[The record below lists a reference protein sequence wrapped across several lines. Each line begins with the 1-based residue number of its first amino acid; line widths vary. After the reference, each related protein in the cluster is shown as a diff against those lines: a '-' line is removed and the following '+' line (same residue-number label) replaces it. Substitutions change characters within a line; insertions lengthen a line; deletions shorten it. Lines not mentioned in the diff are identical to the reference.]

1 MSAAK
6 RSPGVILHDELAES
20 FLAMRDAD
28 VGKVVKAAMIFSR
41 GGDPGPLSGA
51 PGAVWPLL
59 RPRLEQQRDRYE
71 ETCERNQARAN
82 QRWEREKKQTMPP
95 DAAGI
100 IRDAGT
106 MPEDTATCQHK
117 HKHKDIN
124 TPPVAPPRGEE
135 KSETRIRAE
144 WLKRTIGRFY
154 RRKPGTIWSSAEATK
169 LVALAKRPE
178 CLREC
183 REIMTLYRGGYEC
196 PRQKVVTLLANW
208 QGELD
213 VARSWKPAARK
224 QGRDC
229 STPPKVAEFGARERG
244 M

>member
-1 MSAAK
+1 
-6 RSPGVILHDELAES
+6 
-20 FLAMRDAD
+20 
-28 VGKVVKAAMIFSR
+28 MIFSR
-41 GGDPGPLSGA
+41 GGDPGTLSGA

-59 RPRLEQQRDRYE
+59 RPRLEQQRKKYE
-71 ETCERNQARAN
+71 ETCERNRARAN
-82 QRWEREKKQTMPP
+82 QRWEREKSRNMPP

-100 IRDAGT
+100 ERYTGT
-106 MPEDTATCQHK
+106 MPPDAATCQHK

-124 TPPVAPPRGEE
+124 TPPLIPLPGET

-144 WLKRTIGRFY
+144 WLKRSIGRFY
-154 RRKPGTIWSSAEATK
+154 HRKPETMWSSAEAQK

-178 CLREC
+178 SLREC
-183 REIMTLYRGGYEC
+183 REIMTLYRSGYEC
-196 PRQKVVTLLANW
+196 PRQKVVTLLNNW

-224 QGRDC
+224 TGRDC